1 VALLPQLYPWQ
12 DRTPDQMPKEIRIKL
27 ANTEQSIR
35 GGQIHQATMYGPIL
49 TVIIG
54 LIVLLV
60 LLPKVPP
67 GSTLVIDLLLLG
79 FVALLIR
86 LIWKWIEWSY
96 SLIFITAY
104 RIIYVHGILV
114 RQVAMLPMSKVT
126 DMRYDR
132 TPNGQ
137 LLGYGRFI
145 IESAG
150 QDQALRTIDF
160 VPEPDQTYRHI
171 QNLLFSKGT
180 QNVNVIDVNLLDKRK
195 AIPVEVRDQ
204 SRRGSGGGQS
214 DESTPGGD
222 KSRPWWAE

>member
-12 DRTPDQMPKEIRIKL
+12 DRTPDEMPKEIRVKL

-49 TVIIG
+49 GVLVG
-54 LIVLLV
+54 LILLLV
-60 LLPKVPP
+60 LIPRVPP
-67 GSTLVIDLLLLG
+67 GSTLVIDVLFLG
-79 FVALLIR
+79 FVGLLIWLVWR
-86 LIWKWIEWSY
+86 WIEWSY
-96 SLIFITAY
+96 SYIFITAY
-104 RIIYVHGILV
+104 RIIYVHGLLV

-160 VPEPDQTYRHI
+160 VPEPDRTYRHI

-180 QNVNVIDVNLLDKRK
+180 QNVNVIDVNMLDKRK
-195 AIPVEVRDQ
+195 AIPIEVRDQ
-204 SRRGSGGGQS
+204 ALRSGQS
-214 DESTPGGD
+214 DEPTAGND
-222 KSRPWWAE
+222 KNRPWWAE

>member
-1 VALLPQLYPWQ
+1 
-12 DRTPDQMPKEIRIKL
+12 MPKEIRIKL

-49 TVIIG
+49 
-54 LIVLLV
+54 LV
-60 LLPKVPP
+60 LVWFVVILAVIPRVPP
-67 GSTLVIDLLLLG
+67 GSTLVIDLLFLV
-79 FVALLIR
+79 FVALLIW

-180 QNVNVIDVNLLDKRK
+180 QNVNIIDVNLLDKRK
-195 AIPVEVRDQ
+195 AVPIEIRDQ
-204 SRRGSGGGQS
+204 AGRGAPSGGPAGGQPPG
-214 DESTPGGD
+214 EATPGQPPGG
-222 KSRPWWAE
+222 SAGGQRGRPWWAE